1 MSIYSVCVC
10 FVCVLFTVSSHANY
24 VSHPM
29 AERFRSD
36 MAAEGFSEKDVNAI
50 LAKANRQEA
59 ILTAIARPA
68 EKAKP
73 WYDYRAIFLDDK
85 RIAGGVT
92 FWHHNAESLAKAS
105 RQFGVPEEIIVAIIG
120 VETRYGKVAGSYY
133 VIDALTTLGFDYPP
147 RSDFF
152 YKELMHFLVLTRQ
165 QGVDPLALKGSYA
178 GAMGYGQFMPSSY
191 QHYAID
197 FDGDKKVDIWN
208 NTTDAIGSVANYF
221 YAHGWKAGG
230 PVIAQAKVVDAERL
244 KHASLDMFNVLV
256 KPTANQKVITKLGLS
271 LRNDSGLDA
280 SMLMQPYRLAASEQ
294 RNDYWLGFENF
305 YVITR
310 YNHSHM
316 YALAVYQLSQ
326 EIKLARERQIA
337 AGS

>member
-1 MSIYSVCVC
+1 MPIYSVLVC
-10 FVCVLFTVSSHANY
+10 FVCALFTVFSHANY

-29 AERFRSD
+29 AERFRVD
-36 MAAEGFSEKDVNAI
+36 MAEEGFSEKEVNAI

-59 ILTAIARPA
+59 ILSAIARPA

-73 WYDYRAIFLDDK
+73 WYDYRNIFLDDK
-85 RIAGGVT
+85 RITNGVA
-92 FWHHNAESLAKAS
+92 FWQNNAEQLTKA
-105 RQFGVPEEIIVAIIG
+105 RGQFGVPEEIIVAIIG

-152 YKELMHFLVLTRQ
+152 YKELIHFLVLTRQ

-191 QHYAID
+191 QHYAVD

-208 NTTDAIGSVANYF
+208 NTTDAIGSVANYLH
-221 YAHGWKAGG
+221 AHGWKAGE
-230 PVIAQAKVVDAERL
+230 PIITHADVVDAERL
-244 KHASLDMFNVLV
+244 KSKPLDIFNVLV
-256 KPTANQKVITKLGLS
+256 RPTINQKEVMELGLS
-271 LRNDSGLDA
+271 LPKKVA
-280 SMLMQPYRLAASEQ
+280 SEKSTLMQPYRVEISEQ
-294 RNDYWLGFENF
+294 HNEYWLGFENF

-326 EIKLARERQIA
+326 EIKLARERQLA
-337 AGS
+337 TDF

>member
-1 MSIYSVCVC
+1 MPIYSVFLC
-10 FVCVLFTVSSHANY
+10 FFCSLFTVFSYADY
-24 VSHPM
+24 MSHPI
-29 AERFRSD
+29 AERFRAD
-36 MAAEGFSEKDVNAI
+36 MAEEGFSETEVNTI

-59 ILTAIARPA
+59 ILSAIARPA

-73 WYDYRAIFLDDK
+73 WYDYRKIFLDDK
-85 RIAGGVT
+85 RVKNGVT
-92 FWHHNAESLAKAS
+92 FWQNNAEQLAKAS
-105 RQFGVPEEIIVAIIG
+105 GQFGVPEEVIVAIIG

-152 YKELMHFLVLTRQ
+152 YKELIHFLVLTRQ
-165 QGVDPLALKGSYA
+165 QGVDPLTLKGSYA

-197 FDGDKKVDIWN
+197 FDGDKKVDIWH
-208 NTTDAIGSVANYF
+208 NTADAIGSVANYLH
-221 YAHGWKAGG
+221 AHGWKAEQ
-230 PVIAQAKVVDAERL
+230 PVITLADVMDGERL
-244 KHASLDMFNVLV
+244 KNASLDIFNVLV
-256 KPTANQKVITKLGLS
+256 KPSINEKEVMALGLS
-271 LRNDSGLDA
+271 LPKNVVLEK
-280 SMLMQPYRLAASEQ
+280 SMLMQPYRVETSEH
-294 RNDYWLGFENF
+294 NSEYWLGFENF

-326 EIKLARERQIA
+326 EIKLARER
-337 AGS
+337 

>member
-10 FVCVLFTVSSHANY
+10 FVSVLFAVFSHADY

-85 RIAGGVT
+85 RITSGVT
-92 FWHHNAESLAKAS
+92 FWQDNAESLVKAS
-105 RQFGVPEEIIVAIIG
+105 RHFGVPEEIIVAIIG

-165 QGVDPLALKGSYA
+165 QGVDPLTLKGSYA

-221 YAHGWKAGG
+221 YAHGWQAGK
-230 PVIAQAKVVDAERL
+230 PVIEQAKVVDAERL
-244 KHASLDMFNVLV
+244 KHTSLDTFNVLV
-256 KPTANQKVITKLGLS
+256 KPTANRKFMATLGLS
-271 LRNDSGLDA
+271 LPNRLVFDESI
-280 SMLMQPYRLAASEQ
+280 LMQPYRVETSKQ
-294 RNDYWLGFENF
+294 RYDYWLGFENF

>member
-1 MSIYSVCVC
+1 MSIYSVCIF
-10 FVCVLFTVSSHANY
+10 FVCTLFTVFSHADY

-29 AERFRSD
+29 AERFRTD
-36 MAAEGFSEKDVNAI
+36 MAAEGFSEKEVNAI

-59 ILTAIARPA
+59 ILSAIARPA

-73 WYDYRAIFLDDK
+73 WYDYRNIFLDDK
-85 RIAGGVT
+85 RIASGVT
-92 FWHHNAESLAKAS
+92 FWQNNAEQLAKAS
-105 RQFGVPEEIIVAIIG
+105 GQFGVPEEIIVAIIG
-120 VETRYGKVAGSYY
+120 VETRYGKVAGSYH

-152 YKELMHFLVLTRQ
+152 YKELKHFLVLTRQ
-165 QGVDPLALKGSYA
+165 QGVDPLVLKGSYA
-178 GAMGYGQFMPSSY
+178 GAMGYGQYMPSSY

-208 NTTDAIGSVANYF
+208 NTADAIGSVANYF
-221 YAHGWKAGG
+221 HAHGWKAKQ
-230 PVIAQAKVVDAERL
+230 PVIAQAKVMDTERL
-244 KHASLDMFNVLV
+244 KSVPLDAFNVLV
-256 KPTANQKVITKLGLS
+256 KPTMKPKDVTALGLS
-271 LRNDSGLDA
+271 LPKKIALDE
-280 SMLMQPYRLAASEQ
+280 SILMQPYRVEISEQ
-294 RNDYWLGFENF
+294 SNEYWLGFENF

-326 EIKLARERQIA
+326 EIKLARER
-337 AGS
+337 

>member
-1 MSIYSVCVC
+1 MSIYSVCICVVC
-10 FVCVLFTVSSHANY
+10 ALFTVFSHADY

-29 AERFRSD
+29 AERFRAD
-36 MAAEGFSEKDVNAI
+36 MAADGFSEKEVNAI

-59 ILTAIARPA
+59 ILSAIARPA

-73 WYDYRAIFLDDK
+73 WYDYRNIFLDDK
-85 RIAGGVT
+85 RIANGVT
-92 FWHHNAESLAKAS
+92 FWQNNAEQLAKAS
-105 RQFGVPEEIIVAIIG
+105 GQFGVPEEIIVAIIG
-120 VETRYGKVAGSYY
+120 VETRYGKVAGSYD

-152 YKELMHFLVLTRQ
+152 YKELKHFLVLTRQ
-165 QGVDPLALKGSYA
+165 QGVDPLTLKGSYA

-208 NTTDAIGSVANYF
+208 NTADAIGSVANYLH
-221 YAHGWKAGG
+221 AHGWKAKQ
-230 PVIAQAKVVDAERL
+230 PVIAQTNVMNTEHL
-244 KHASLDMFNVLV
+244 KSVPLDTFNVLV
-256 KPTANQKVITKLGLS
+256 KPTMNPKDVTALGLS
-271 LRNDSGLDA
+271 LPKAITSEA
-280 SMLMQPYRLAASEQ
+280 SVFMQPYRVETSEQ
-294 RNDYWLGFENF
+294 SNEYWLGFENF

-326 EIKLARERQIA
+326 EITLARERQLA
-337 AGS
+337 VDS

>member
-1 MSIYSVCVC
+1 MSIYSVCIC
-10 FVCVLFTVSSHANY
+10 FVCVLFTISSHANY

-36 MAAEGFSEKDVNAI
+36 MAAEGFSTEEVNAI

-59 ILTAIARPA
+59 ILKAIARPA

-73 WYDYRAIFLDDK
+73 WYEYRAIFLDDK
-85 RIAGGVT
+85 RITSGVA
-92 FWHHNAESLAKAS
+92 FWQNNAEQLAKAS
-105 RQFGVPEEIIVAIIG
+105 DKFGVPEEIIVAVIG

-133 VIDALTTLGFDYPP
+133 VIDALATLGFDYPP

-165 QGVDPLALKGSYA
+165 QGVDPLVLKGSYA

-208 NTTDAIGSVANYF
+208 NTADAIGSVANYF
-221 YAHGWKAGG
+221 YAHGWKAGQ
-230 PVIAQAKVVDAERL
+230 PVIEHVKVMDAERL
-244 KHASLDMFNVLV
+244 QSAPPNSFNVLV
-256 KPTANQKVITKLGLS
+256 KPVINRKAIATFGLS
-271 LRNDSGLDA
+271 LPGSSISDESI
-280 SMLMQPYRLAASEQ
+280 LMQPYRVETSEQ
-294 RNDYWLGFENF
+294 RYSYWLGFDNF

-326 EIKLARERQIA
+326 AIKLARERQVA
-337 AGS
+337 VRS